1 MKKKYQFIIFFFL
14 LLSFIANLYSFDTVI
29 EAEIEL
35 EYSNWIQN
43 MLEPI
48 LGKSLVE
55 VDFELEYPEIEANT
69 FGMDLDES
77 QSLPGLPVAK
87 STNIADPIDNEE
99 YRAYTK
105 ILSKSITILVPEKIN
120 DATITVVRSKINNWF
135 DINEINGDVV
145 NIERSSIFKEKRDF
159 TLIVDGLL
167 LLLFLFFILN
177 FKNGMRFLAK
187 SMRRIHITGI
197 EQSVHIR
204 GNVNGNGNQATSAI
218 MPGNGKMNF
227 TADKPLKVSI
237 IKEEEEDV
245 TFDSDFSFLN
255 QLDADYLFDLL
266 RRKVPDD
273 MIFILTRVDPNL
285 VSKIM
290 GIYPQIEDEIIKYCI
305 NPKEYSVAEIAKL
318 KETIKDGIDEFLE
331 KKEVSNNG
339 AETLIHILSNLP
351 LSKIVKLLKK
361 IEMYDRDLAH
371 IVRSEIILPNDI
383 AKMDNH
389 TIQRIIKKTDHTL
402 LTNYLACSNR
412 QIQEIFYKNMTERSK
427 LIIQEDIA
435 LMGKFSSN
443 EKEQIIDMMMHSIK
457 QILNRG

>member
-305 NPKEYSVAEIAKL
+305 NPKEYSVVEIAKL
-318 KETIKDGIDEFLE
+318 KETIKDGIDELLE

-361 IEMYDRDLAH
+361 IEMYDKELAH

-389 TIQRIIKKTDHTL
+389 TIQQIIKKTDHTL

-435 LMGKFSSN
+435 LMGKFSSD